1 MCRKINNFSI
11 ETKLNLF
18 LYEQSLLETEATDDQ
33 FRHSQ
38 SPLSNMRRKIAQR
51 PTLTPRHSERA
62 LLSDSTSSSERN
74 SVGGL
79 TGLARWFRSSKD
91 RSSVDIEAGA
101 EMSAYMRK
109 SSLSSQRGRGSEGI
123 GRSFQRAR
131 RRVERRLNRFGLG
144 KGKKKMGGGGEEV
157 SGSYF
162 SHRSSIDLGD
172 GPRESEVVVL
182 KERRLIPLEPV
193 REGMLRFS
201 FLLETCAPGSV
212 PDPQLI
218 GAILDL
224 PQAPLI
230 TRATFLLECAHF
242 VHLCNRGQWP
252 SWMKQ
257 NLPSYRPSGP
267 VNSRAS
273 VSTSVRRVHILQ
285 RSAGKMFYQWAESL
299 GIRLEEMIKTEK
311 MSFDQISSSLNDVEK
326 QKQLLLQD
334 EEEDFLDERKL
345 SKRHLWRGW
354 KI

>member
-1 MCRKINNFSI
+1 M
-11 ETKLNLF
+11 
-18 LYEQSLLETEATDDQ
+18 D
-33 FRHSQ
+33 
-38 SPLSNMRRKIAQR
+38 
-51 PTLTPRHSERA
+51 
-62 LLSDSTSSSERN
+62 
-74 SVGGL
+74 V
-79 TGLARWFRSSKD
+79 
-91 RSSVDIEAGA
+91 EAGS
-101 EMSAYMRK
+101 EMMAYMRK
-109 SSLSSQRGRGSEGI
+109 SSLSSQRGRQEGI
-123 GRSFQRAR
+123 GRSFQKAR

-144 KGKKKMGGGGEEV
+144 KGKKKVGGQEEV

-182 KERRLIPLEPV
+182 KERRLIPTEPI

-201 FLLETCAPGSV
+201 FLLETCSPGSV

-218 GAILDL
+218 SAILDL

-230 TRATFLLECAHF
+230 SRATFLLECAHF

-257 NLPSYRPSGP
+257 NLASFRPSGP
-267 VNSRAS
+267 LNSRAS

-311 MSFDQISSSLNDVEK
+311 ASYDHIATTLNDSEK
-326 QKQLLLQD
+326 QKQLVLQD
-334 EEEDFLDERKL
+334 EEEDFLDECKL
-345 SKRHLWRGW
+345 IEFYWP
-354 KI
+354 

>member
-1 MCRKINNFSI
+1 M
-11 ETKLNLF
+11 
-18 LYEQSLLETEATDDQ
+18 
-33 FRHSQ
+33 
-38 SPLSNMRRKIAQR
+38 AQR

-74 SVGGL
+74 SVGRL

-91 RSSVDIEAGA
+91 RASIDIEAGS
-101 EMSAYMRK
+101 EMSAYPRK
-109 SSLSSQRGRGSEGI
+109 SSLSSQRGRSQDGI
-123 GRSFQRAR
+123 GRTFQKAR
-131 RRVERRLNRFGLG
+131 RRVERRFNRFGLG
-144 KGKKKMGGGGEEV
+144 KRHKKLGGQEEV

-172 GPRESEVVVL
+172 GPRESEVVIL
-182 KERRLIPLEPV
+182 KERRLIPTEPV

-201 FLLETCAPGSV
+201 FLLETCSPGSV

-218 GAILDL
+218 AAILDL

-257 NLPSYRPSGP
+257 NLSSYRPSGP
-267 VNSRAS
+267 MTNRTS
-273 VSTSVRRVHILQ
+273 VSTSARRVHILQ

-311 MSFDQISSSLNDVEK
+311 MSFDQVSMSLNDIDK

-334 EEEDFLDERKL
+334 EEEDFLDESKCNLDMTIIILKFYFSSFSNSVLLNFFHL
-345 SKRHLWRGW
+345 SLE
-354 KI
+354 INVESS

>member
-1 MCRKINNFSI
+1 
-11 ETKLNLF
+11 
-18 LYEQSLLETEATDDQ
+18 
-33 FRHSQ
+33 
-38 SPLSNMRRKIAQR
+38 MRRKIAQR

-74 SVGGL
+74 SVGRL
-79 TGLARWFRSSKD
+79 SGLARWFRSSKD
-91 RSSVDIEAGA
+91 RSSVDIEAGS
-101 EMSAYMRK
+101 EMCAYMRK
-109 SSLSSQRGRGSEGI
+109 SSLGSQRGRGSDGI
-123 GRSFQRAR
+123 GRQFARAR

-144 KGKKKMGGGGEEV
+144 KGKKKVGGQEEV

-182 KERRLIPLEPV
+182 KERRLIPTEPV

-201 FLLETCAPGSV
+201 FLLETCSPGSV

-257 NLPSYRPSGP
+257 NLAPFRPSGP
-267 VNSRAS
+267 INNRAS

-299 GIRLEEMIKTEK
+299 GIRLEEMIKGEK
-311 MSFDQISSSLNDVEK
+311 ANYDHIATSMNDMEK
-326 QKQLLLQD
+326 QKQMVLQD
-334 EEEDFLDERKL
+334 EEEDFLDECKN
-345 SKRHLWRGW
+345 ST
-354 KI
+354 

>member
-1 MCRKINNFSI
+1 MPNDQ
-11 ETKLNLF
+11 
-18 LYEQSLLETEATDDQ
+18 QSLLETEGTDEQ
-33 FRHSQ
+33 FRQ

-74 SVGGL
+74 SVGRL

-91 RSSVDIEAGA
+91 RSSVDIEAGS
-101 EMSAYMRK
+101 EMSGYMRK
-109 SSLSSQRGRGSEGI
+109 SSVGSQRGRGSEGI

-144 KGKKKMGGGGEEV
+144 KGKKKVGGQEEV

-182 KERRLIPLEPV
+182 KERRLIQTEPV

-252 SWMKQ
+252 NWMKQ
-257 NLPSYRPSGP
+257 NLSSFRPSGP
-267 VNSRAS
+267 INSRAS

-311 MSFDQISSSLNDVEK
+311 ISFDHIASSMNDIDK
-326 QKQLLLQD
+326 QKQLVLQD
-334 EEEDFLDERKL
+334 EEEDFLDECKFF
-345 SKRHLWRGW
+345 SKAF
-354 KI
+354 

>member
-1 MCRKINNFSI
+1 M
-11 ETKLNLF
+11 
-18 LYEQSLLETEATDDQ
+18 
-33 FRHSQ
+33 
-38 SPLSNMRRKIAQR
+38 
-51 PTLTPRHSERA
+51 
-62 LLSDSTSSSERN
+62 
-74 SVGGL
+74 
-79 TGLARWFRSSKD
+79 
-91 RSSVDIEAGA
+91 DIEAGS

-109 SSLSSQRGRGSEGI
+109 SSLGSQRGRGSEGI

-144 KGKKKMGGGGEEV
+144 KGKKKVGGQEEV

-182 KERRLIPLEPV
+182 KERRLIPTEPV

-230 TRATFLLECAHF
+230 TRATFLVECAHF

-257 NLPSYRPSGP
+257 NLTSYRPSGP
-267 VNSRAS
+267 MNSRAS
-273 VSTSVRRVHILQ
+273 VTTSVRRVHILQ

-299 GIRLEEMIKTEK
+299 GIRLEEMIKSEK
-311 MSFDQISSSLNDVEK
+311 TSFDHISTSLNDVEK
-326 QKQLLLQD
+326 QKQLVSQD
-334 EEEDFLDERKL
+334 EEEDFLDECKN
-345 SKRHLWRGW
+345 
-354 KI
+354 

>member
-1 MCRKINNFSI
+1 M
-11 ETKLNLF
+11 
-18 LYEQSLLETEATDDQ
+18 ETEGADEQ
-33 FRHSQ
+33 FRQ

-74 SVGGL
+74 SVGRL

-91 RSSVDIEAGA
+91 RSSVDVEAGS
-101 EMSAYMRK
+101 EMAAYMRK
-109 SSLSSQRGRGSEGI
+109 SSLGSQRGRNSEGI
-123 GRSFQRAR
+123 GRSLQRAR

-144 KGKKKMGGGGEEV
+144 KGKKKVGGPEEV

-182 KERRLIPLEPV
+182 KERRLIQTEPV

-252 SWMKQ
+252 NWMKQ
-257 NLPSYRPSGP
+257 NLGSFRPSGP
-267 VNSRAS
+267 INNRAS
-273 VSTSVRRVHILQ
+273 VSTSVRRIHILQ

-311 MSFDQISSSLNDVEK
+311 SSYDHVASSMNDIET
-326 QKQLLLQD
+326 QKKLILQD
-334 EEEDFLDERKL
+334 EEEDFLDEC
-345 SKRHLWRGW
+345 
-354 KI
+354 KID

>member
-1 MCRKINNFSI
+1 M
-11 ETKLNLF
+11 
-18 LYEQSLLETEATDDQ
+18 ETEGIEET

-38 SPLSNMRRKIAQR
+38 SPLANMRRKIAQR

-74 SVGGL
+74 SVGRL
-79 TGLARWFRSSKD
+79 SGLARWFRNSKD
-91 RSSVDIEAGA
+91 RSSVDIEAGS
-101 EMSAYMRK
+101 EMAAYMRK
-109 SSLSSQRGRGSEGI
+109 SSVGSTRGRGSEGI
-123 GRSFQRAR
+123 GRSFLRAR

-144 KGKKKMGGGGEEV
+144 KGKKKVGGQEEV

-182 KERRLIPLEPV
+182 KERRLIPTEPV
-193 REGMLRFS
+193 REGMLRFT
-201 FLLETCAPGSV
+201 FLLEICSPGSV

-230 TRATFLLECAHF
+230 ARATFLLECAHF

-257 NLPSYRPSGP
+257 NLASFRPSGP
-267 VNSRAS
+267 MNNR
-273 VSTSVRRVHILQ
+273 TSVITSIRRVHILQ

-299 GIRLEEMIKTEK
+299 GVRLEDMIKSEK
-311 MSFDQISSSLNDVEK
+311 AGYDQVSTNMHDNDK
-326 QKQLLLQD
+326 QKQMIQQD
-334 EEEDFLDERKL
+334 EEEDFLDDCKNC
-345 SKRHLWRGW
+345 
-354 KI
+354 

>member
-1 MCRKINNFSI
+1 MD
-11 ETKLNLF
+11 E
-18 LYEQSLLETEATDDQ
+18 Q
-33 FRHSQ
+33 FRQ
-38 SPLSNMRRKIAQR
+38 SPLTNMRRKIAQR
-51 PTLTPRHSERA
+51 PTLTPRQSERA

-74 SVGGL
+74 SVGRL
-79 TGLARWFRSSKD
+79 TGLAKWFRSSKD
-91 RSSVDIEAGA
+91 RSSVDIEAGS

-109 SSLSSQRGRGSEGI
+109 SSLGSQRGRGSEGI

-144 KGKKKMGGGGEEV
+144 KGKKKVGGQEEV

-182 KERRLIPLEPV
+182 KERRLIPTEPV

-230 TRATFLLECAHF
+230 TRATFLVECAHF

-257 NLPSYRPSGP
+257 NLTSYRPSGP
-267 VNSRAS
+267 MNSRAS
-273 VSTSVRRVHILQ
+273 VTTSVRRVHILQ

-311 MSFDQISSSLNDVEK
+311 STFSQVSMSLNDIEK

-334 EEEDFLDERKL
+334 EEEDFLDERKR
-345 SKRHLWRGW
+345 SFTVTM
-354 KI
+354 

>member
-1 MCRKINNFSI
+1 
-11 ETKLNLF
+11 
-18 LYEQSLLETEATDDQ
+18 
-33 FRHSQ
+33 
-38 SPLSNMRRKIAQR
+38 MRRKIIQR

-74 SVGGL
+74 SVGRL
-79 TGLARWFRSSKD
+79 TGLAKWFRSSKD
-91 RSSVDIEAGA
+91 RSVDVEAGS
-101 EMSAYMRK
+101 EMMAYMRK
-109 SSLSSQRGRGSEGI
+109 SSLSSQRGRQEGI
-123 GRSFQRAR
+123 GRSFQKAR

-144 KGKKKMGGGGEEV
+144 KGKKKVGGQEEV

-182 KERRLIPLEPV
+182 KERRLIPTEPI

-218 GAILDL
+218 SAILDL

-230 TRATFLLECAHF
+230 SRATFLLECAHF

-257 NLPSYRPSGP
+257 NLASFRPSGP
-267 VNSRAS
+267 INSRAS
-273 VSTSVRRVHILQ
+273 VVTSVRRVHILQ

-311 MSFDQISSSLNDVEK
+311 ASYDHIASTLNDSEK
-326 QKQLLLQD
+326 QKQLVLQD
-334 EEEDFLDERKL
+334 EEEDFLDECEFDENLIK
-345 SKRHLWRGW
+345 
-354 KI
+354 